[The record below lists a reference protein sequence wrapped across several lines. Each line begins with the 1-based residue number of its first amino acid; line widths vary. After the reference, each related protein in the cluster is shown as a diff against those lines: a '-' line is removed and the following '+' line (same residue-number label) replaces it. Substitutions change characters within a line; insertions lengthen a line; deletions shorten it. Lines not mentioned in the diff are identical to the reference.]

1 MMQDALLQNID
12 QIALQ
17 NDGLEAFICGHDLQA
32 NPHPVGTPQHDCWQ
46 RGWLSGQQFSGG
58 GDDE

>member
-1 MMQDALLQNID
+1 MTQDALLQNID

-32 NPHPVGTPQHDCWQ
+32 NPYPEATLVDKV
-46 RGWLSGQQFSGG
+46 
-58 GDDE
+58 